1 MKYFYVLIII
11 FFTNNLSAE
20 DKLDSWDLYKTIE
33 SSTVRINI
41 WENFDTEN
49 EATITGG
56 TGIVI
61 NKFDNFYYL
70 LTNSHVV
77 LEIYCSGFY
86 EEGCEDKE
94 WSEEYTIVVD
104 HPDFEYEYVVEN
116 SDLIYWYE
124 FDLAVIALDL
134 IDNTDELTPI
144 EIGGAWHPLM
154 DIYGAGFPA
163 VLGNY
168 GRDYADMVFCSG
180 VVNTMFSDD
189 EALYQL
195 GNYTIAHSCTLAG
208 GMSGGP
214 LVDGYGLLL
223 GVNGLSGNSEL
234 YRNQD
239 GIIEDL
245 DIAPANFNYA
255 VDIWD
260 LYRLEIAEDDG
271 HFDPDSL
278 FYNYLPKLSYD
289 YHDDFYESYVEL
301 YPDKIDKIKL
311 LFE

>member
-1 MKYFYVLIII
+1 MKYFYIFIIV
-11 FFTNNLSAE
+11 FFTNNLFAK

-61 NKFDNFYYL
+61 NKFGNFYYL

-77 LEIYCSGFY
+77 LEIFCAGYY
-86 EEGCEDKE
+86 EEGCKDKE

-116 SDLIYWYE
+116 SDLIYWYD

-168 GRDYADMVFCSG
+168 DKDYADMVFCAG

-289 YHDDFYESYVEL
+289 YHNDFYESYVDL
-301 YPDKIDKIKL
+301 YPEKIDKIRL